1 MQGLSYF
8 AALLLSM
15 LALSCNPDSN
25 KSDGPVIKP
34 NTDKETEKETDKE
47 VTTDEITVGKTL
59 PAWKEGE
66 MDIHF
71 INTTTGECAFII
83 FPDGTQLMN
92 DTSGS
97 LVETNSEASTS
108 NSGIRSRWDP
118 TKQGKRGTQIVTE
131 YVQKCMKW
139 TGNDKID
146 YLVITH
152 YDNDH
157 VGGYAKTLPE
167 SSKGSYKENGV
178 AEILDN
184 FQVSKYLDRG
194 WPDYSYPYDMTTKSN
209 VSNLVSAVKW
219 HVANS
224 GTVAER
230 FKPGVSDQIVPKTS
244 KYNVKVQNIAAN
256 GEIWTGSGTATE
268 KTFPEASE
276 IESSS
281 SANCPGENICSTVM
295 RISYGS
301 FDYFAGGD
309 LQYNG
314 KSTYAWKDA
323 ELPCAKV
330 AGVVEVMKADH
341 HGSANTHSKSALKAL
356 NPQVIVVNSWMDVQ
370 PRTSTLSTIISTLK
384 DVDVFSTNLWKG
396 DRPSSMDDKI
406 TDTEVARVIGYDG
419 NIVVRVA
426 EGGSKYW
433 IVTTSDSDGAM
444 TVKSIAGPYTCR

>member
-8 AALLLSM
+8 AALLLSV
-15 LALSCNPDSN
+15 LALSCNPDS
-25 KSDGPVIKP
+25 KKTDGPVIKP
-34 NTDKETEKETDKE
+34 DTEKDGDQDKDE
-47 VTTDEITVGKTL
+47 EGTTDEITVGKTL

-97 LVETNSEASTS
+97 LVETNSEASTC

-146 YLVITH
+146 YLVISH
-152 YDNDH
+152 FDNDH
-157 VGGYAKTLPE
+157 IGGYDKSLP
-167 SSKGSYKENGV
+167 SSPKGSYKENGV
-178 AEILDN
+178 AEIMDN
-184 FQVSKYLDRG
+184 FTVSKYLDRG
-194 WPDYSYPYDMTTKSN
+194 WPDYSYPFDMTTKSN
-209 VSNLVSAVKW
+209 VSNLLAAVKW

-230 FKPGVSDQIVPKTS
+230 FTPGVSDQIVPKSS
-244 KYNVKVQNIAAN
+244 KYDVKVQNIAAN
-256 GEIWTGSGTATE
+256 GEVWTGNGTTTT

-276 IESSS
+276 IASSS
-281 SANCPGENICSTVM
+281 SDNCPSENICSTVM

-309 LQYNG
+309 IQYNG
-314 KSTYAWKDA
+314 KSAYAWKDA

-341 HGSANTHSKSALKAL
+341 HGSANTNSAAALRAL
-356 NPQVIVVNSWMDVQ
+356 NPQAIVVNCWMDVQ

-384 DVDVFSTNLWKG
+384 DVDVFSTNFWKG
-396 DRPSSMDDKI
+396 DRPSSMDDKV
-406 TDTEVARVIGYDG
+406 TDAEAARVIGYDG

-426 EGGSKYW
+426 EGGSRYW